1 MSKLQ
6 ATVTAVKAEIEALE
20 ASVIR
25 LEQDGVKKAAG
36 EARKIAQAIKVL
48 MGNLRK
54 DIQSHKTAL
63 PTKTKK

>member
-54 DIQSHKTAL
+54 DIQAHKTAL
-63 PTKTKK
+63 PTKKK

>member
-1 MSKLQ
+1 MKLQ
-6 ATVTAVKAEIEALE
+6 ETVTAVKAEIEALE
-20 ASVIR
+20 AEVVR

-54 DIQSHKTAL
+54 DIQSHKAGL